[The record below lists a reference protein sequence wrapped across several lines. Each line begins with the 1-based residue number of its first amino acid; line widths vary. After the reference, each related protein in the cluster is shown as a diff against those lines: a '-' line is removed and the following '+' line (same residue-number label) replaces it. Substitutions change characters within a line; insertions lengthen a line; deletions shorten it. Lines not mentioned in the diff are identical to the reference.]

1 MSAAWGLLK
10 LSVAKSAAVILFTPD
25 CMIQDDKVWIACKA
39 VCFTVKLYLVF
50 LQIKCLANDMVSDAL
65 HPHTENLLLL

>member
-1 MSAAWGLLK
+1 
-10 LSVAKSAAVILFTPD
+10 
-25 CMIQDDKVWIACKA
+25 MIQDDKVWIACKA